1 MTSENIE
8 LSRILI
14 VIPTLGERLDT
25 LRRTLSSIKDQAGVL
40 VDTVLV
46 STAQT
51 PELSEIATAFGA
63 RVLVHPGKISAAVNA
78 GFSEALPVHRYAGW
92 LGDDDMLRPGALATA
107 SALLG
112 SDASAVVAYGAC
124 DYVDSSGSLLF
135 TRRPPFAAPFLLQ
148 FVPGLIKQEACLFRR
163 SALTEVGGL
172 DETLKYTMDLDLLL
186 KLRRVGTFVK
196 TEQVLAAFCWHAGSL
211 TIANRRASLDEAQAV
226 QCRHVRGI
234 FKIFSPVWM
243 YPIRYLIFLL
253 NWKINKGLASAREQ
267 QS

>member
-1 MTSENIE
+1 MTSENIQ
-8 LSRILI
+8 LPRILI

-25 LRRTLSSIKDQAGVL
+25 LRRTLSSIKDQTGVL

-51 PELSEIATAFGA
+51 PALAEIAAAHNA
-63 RVLVHPGKISAAVNA
+63 RVIVHPGKISAAVNA
-78 GFSEALPVHRYAGW
+78 GFSEALPAHRYVGW

-107 SALLG
+107 SALLD
-112 SDASAVVAYGAC
+112 SNASAVVAYGAC
-124 DYVDSSGSLLF
+124 DYVDSGGNLLF

-163 SALTEVGGL
+163 SALAEVGGL
-172 DETLKYTMDLDLLL
+172 DEALKYTMDLDLLL
-186 KLRRVGTFVK
+186 KLRRVGGFVK
-196 TEQVLAAFCWHAGSL
+196 TDQVLAAFCWHAGSI
-211 TIANRRASLDEAQAV
+211 TIANREASLDEAQAV

-243 YPIRYLIFLL
+243 YPIRYLIFVL
-253 NWKINKGLASAREQ
+253 NWKINQGLANNRE
-267 QS
+267 